1 MSFEDFMEMGKIRE
15 SIDYLYNVAKKSNVH
30 ALKNR
35 ALELKSR
42 CEKWHLDG
50 EIDNG
55 EATELRN
62 QAIALNGK
70 FNGAYNIESESFISY
85 CSKILIHK
93 CRWILWDRDGFKKE
107 LKKCISEEGAKF
119 LVVKKMTNQIG
130 LSYLRYYLWHLKS
143 LNSLYD
149 YYEIN
154 LGSELTNVSF
164 DFIHFLGLKLSIP
177 MNKHDDLPV
186 KNETFI
192 TKLKEKL
199 SGTEKIPIIFIHDFQ
214 HHSVINPDIY
224 KSLIRLMDEFQH
236 MEEFKIIIILAG
248 LDTNYIPNYSGF
260 QAYLKEYTLE
270 EINIGHITE
279 SIDLL
284 YNEYYL
290 KTNAE
295 NLTYDEYKDKVLNL
309 CGFPNWNVSE
319 ASYVLNNHLQTM
331 IKSIDN
337 E

>member
-1 MSFEDFMEMGKIRE
+1 MSFEDYMRMGKLRE
-15 SIDYLYNVAKKSNVH
+15 AIDYLYQIAKKSGIL
-30 ALKNR
+30 ALINS
-35 ALELKSR
+35 ALDLKSR
-42 CEKWHLDG
+42 CENWYLDG
-50 EIDNG
+50 KSDKNQES
-55 EATELRN
+55 ALTK

-70 FNGAYNIESESFISY
+70 FNGAYDIISESFISY
-85 CSKILIHK
+85 CSKTLIHK

-107 LKKCISEEGAKF
+107 LKKCITEEGAKF
-119 LVVKKMTNQIG
+119 LIVKKMTNQIG
-130 LSYLRYYLWHLKS
+130 LSYLRYYLMHLKS

-154 LGSELTNVSF
+154 LGSELTDDSF

-177 MNKHDDLPV
+177 MNKNDDLPV

-199 SGTEKIPIIFIHDFQ
+199 CSTEKIPIIFIHDFQ
-214 HHSVINPDIY
+214 HHAVINPDIY

-248 LDTNYIPNYSGF
+248 LDTNYIPNYSFF
-260 QAYLKEYTLE
+260 QAYINEYSLE
-270 EINIGHITE
+270 EINIGHISE
-279 SIDLL
+279 SINIL

-295 NLTYDEYKDKVLNL
+295 HMDFEEYKAKVLNL
-309 CGFPNWNVSE
+309 CGFPNWNVSKT
-319 ASYVLNNHLQTM
+319 SSVLNNHLQTM